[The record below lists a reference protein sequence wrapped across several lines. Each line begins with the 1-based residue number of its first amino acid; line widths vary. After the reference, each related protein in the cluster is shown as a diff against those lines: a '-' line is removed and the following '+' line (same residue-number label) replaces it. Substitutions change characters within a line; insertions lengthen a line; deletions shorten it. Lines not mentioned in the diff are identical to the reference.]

1 MGFGFYQLA
10 LDRKSKDWSIFQTH
24 QGLHRMERLYF
35 NPTSATGIFHNEG
48 DQCLRG
54 VPGCTTIHGDQCL
67 GGVPGCT
74 TIHDNILVGGNTAIH
89 CSSAEYFKLYSPY
102 NCQQLG
108 NLHANIWYVVRY
120 FLDICSVI
128 GWCLSIIFFVDCGS
142 FQDSI
147 DSVELG
153 INRTKFS
160 FKVLQSGTVT
170 INLAIFFL
178 I

>member
-10 LDRKSKDWSIFQTH
+10 LDRKSKDRSIFQTH
-24 QGLHRMERLYF
+24 QVLHRMERLYF
-35 NPTSATGIFHNEG
+35 DPTSATGIFHNEG
-48 DQCLRG
+48 DQCLR
-54 VPGCTTIHGDQCL
+54 
-67 GGVPGCT
+67 GVPGCT

-128 GWCLSIIFFVDCGS
+128 GWCLSIIFFVNCGS

-147 DSVELG
+147 DSIELG

-160 FKVLQSGTVT
+160 FKVLQTGTVT